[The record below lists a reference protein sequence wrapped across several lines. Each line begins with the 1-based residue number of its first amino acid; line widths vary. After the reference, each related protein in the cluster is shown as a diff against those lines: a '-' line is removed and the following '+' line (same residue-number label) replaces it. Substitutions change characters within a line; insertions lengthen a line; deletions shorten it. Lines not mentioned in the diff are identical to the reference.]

1 MDSICNDATAAMV
14 GLETP
19 EGAVCDQ
26 PAVVARRGVLTRST
40 WMQSLKQHNGLLAI
54 DALRQRTPHCPK
66 TLAGYVQSFSSQ
78 QR

>member
-1 MDSICNDATAAMV
+1 MGRICNDATAAMI

-26 PAVVARRGVLTRST
+26 AGATARHFSLARGM
-40 WMQSLKQHNGLLAI
+40 WMQGLGQHNGLLAI